1 MMNMKTL
8 LLAAKVA
15 ATVLLW
21 IAPAAA
27 LTAKVDLTAIFNRDY
42 QQTHR
47 VRPWHRSLVA
57 ETLADTETPT
67 EYNAH
72 LDQLIEQANRNT
84 KPADIY
90 GYAGQYGNSVRVV
103 RGADGNV
110 IATTTGTTNPNA
122 GTGMTIES
130 TYVEPTP
137 DHPGGQ
143 IFDAAGNPGHLH
155 FADRVTD
162 NEGNVIPPEQY
173 TDADRSFYLSVD
185 ADLSQTRRGEQPRQ
199 ATVEQ

>member
-1 MMNMKTL
+1 MINTKMS
-8 LLAAKVA
+8 LLAAKAA
-15 ATVLLW
+15 ATVLLL

-27 LTAKVDLTAIFNRDY
+27 QTAKVDLTPIFNRDY

-47 VRPWHRSLVA
+47 ARPWHRFLAA
-57 ETLADTETPT
+57 ETLADTGTPT
-67 EYNAH
+67 EYAN
-72 LDQLIEQANRNT
+72 LDQLIQHANRDA

-90 GYAGQYGNSVRVV
+90 GYADQYGNSVRVV
-103 RGADGNV
+103 RDADDNT
-110 IATTTGTTNPNA
+110 IATTTGTTNPNT
-122 GTGMTIES
+122 GTGMTVES

-143 IFDAAGNPGHLH
+143 IFDGAGNPGHLH

-162 NEGNVIPPEQY
+162 NDGNVIPPEQY
-173 TDADRSFYLSVD
+173 TDADRGFYLSVD

-199 ATVEQ
+199 ATAEQ